1 MLNVGTLETANAL
14 TCFFFLQLTKLS
26 RENTQYPIDN

>member
-14 TCFFFLQLTKLS
+14 PCIFFQLTKLS
-26 RENTQYPIDN
+26 RGNTQYPIDN